1 MNDLV
6 VLRLNFGDTDT
17 PALRC
22 GGFEHLSHGGA
33 ALAHRLDAVTHAA
46 RAVRVLIAI
55 FLFVSRRLH
64 DAHARPIGFELVS
77 DNHRQTGARAGAH
90 LRADSDD
97 GHVPVGR
104 DRNKNVGVGPEAVGH
119 LVRAGGVNEGGPGRQ
134 EFSGDHET
142 ACGDDP
148 FQEAAA
154 ADILDGDVDGVHV
167 TLLWQ
172 PP

>member
-1 MNDLV
+1 M
-6 VLRLNFGDTDT
+6 VLRLNLGDTDA
-17 PALRC
+17 PALC
-22 GGFEHLSHGGA
+22 GGGFQHLPHGGA
-33 ALAHRLDAVTHAA
+33 TFAHRLDAVTQAA
-46 RAVRVLIAI
+46 RAVGVLIAV
-55 FLFVSRRLH
+55 FLFVARRLH
-64 DAHARPIGFELVS
+64 DAHARPIGLQLVGN
-77 DNHRQTGARAGAH
+77 DHRQAGARAGAH

-97 GHVPVGR
+97 GHGPVGR
-104 DRNKNVGVGPEAVGH
+104 DRNKDVGIRPEAVRH
-119 LVRAGGVNEGGPGRQ
+119 LVRAGGVSQRGARRQ